1 MRLATSLAASAR
13 VTRAE
18 DLQVVADLPKAVLL
32 RNGIRPPLYRRSRDF
47 DRTTTDATNQMMM
60 VSGRAPAVRSL
71 TLVGSDSVKAPGI
84 GHELQSPIDRGEADA
99 FAVMSQVVVN
109 LLRRPEVVLI
119 CQDLLDR
126 GALPGTA
133 LST

>member
-32 RNGIRPPLYRRSRDF
+32 RNGIRPPLYGRSRDF

-60 VSGRAPAVRSL
+60 MPGRAPAVRSL
-71 TLVGSDSVKAPGI
+71 TLVGSDSVKVPGI
-84 GHELQSPIDRGEADA
+84 GHELQSPIDRGQADA